1 MLREWIHSRR
11 WHRAVV
17 ETFTSVCPDQWLG
30 RCAASCEETNP
41 VAEVGAQLAA
51 GTFSPQCQ
59 WNKTHH
65 YVCSWGHGFD
75 SKPTVWKVLNSQPYN
90 FLSRGILLE
99 GTVSW
104 QVLSLWP
111 SLWCEVTFFFFQNIT
126 FCSKCRFLM
135 WLYLC
140 KLSENTTFSLFRTK
154 WEHSMGKR
162 YQRSRNTTQPGQR
175 WKGQR
180 KQCGT
185 VILTVRI
192 FSGAEC
198 CVKML
203 YPISTRIFSYS
214 KLT

>member
-111 SLWCEVTFFFFQNIT
+111 SLWCEVTFFFFKISPFAVNVGFSCDFTCVNSLKTLPFPYLERSESIAWEKDTRGPETPHSLDRGERGRGSNAVPWFSQWGSFLEQNAVWRCYT
-126 FCSKCRFLM
+126 LFLHV
-135 WLYLC
+135 
-140 KLSENTTFSLFRTK
+140 FF
-154 WEHSMGKR
+154 
-162 YQRSRNTTQPGQR
+162 P
-175 WKGQR
+175 
-180 KQCGT
+180 T
-185 VILTVRI
+185 VN
-192 FSGAEC
+192 
-198 CVKML
+198 
-203 YPISTRIFSYS
+203 
-214 KLT
+214 